1 MQLSYALTLAL
12 QLLAVDALTLPPI
25 TLPGVPKTRPQ
36 IHVGP
41 KTLKTKLPKVSPPRH
56 KTCHVMG
63 GTADDS
69 AAFLKALHSCNHGGH
84 VVLDKGVIY
93 TIGTVMDLTFL
104 HSVDL
109 GPYLSLKLCLQLLT
123 VARYPG
129 NANVH
134 HGY

>member
-12 QLLAVDALTLPPI
+12 QLLAVDALNLP

-41 KTLKTKLPKVSPPRH
+41 KTLKTKLPRVSPPRH
-56 KTCHVMG
+56 KTCHVKG

-69 AAFLKALHSCNHGGH
+69 AALLESFHKCNNGGH
-84 VVLDKGVIY
+84 VVLDKGVTY
-93 TIGTVMDLTFL
+93 TIGTVMDLSFL
-104 HSVDL
+104 NHVDW
-109 GPYLSLKLCLQLLT
+109 GPYLSLKLWLQILT
-123 VARYPG
+123 VTRHPRDAD
-129 NANVH
+129 VL